1 MQVEYISARRRMLIG
16 KGFNKKCE
24 QILEKAAEISEFDS
38 GVNIPVEEL
47 NEELGFGRREIKYY
61 FEYMS
66 DQKLIK
72 LTTIGGPFLYGHIS
86 LTQKGI
92 AKIKSLKD
100 KKE

>member
-1 MQVEYISARRRMLIG
+1 MLIG

-24 QILEKAAEISEFDS
+24 KILRETAEISNYES
-38 GVNIPVEEL
+38 GQDISVEEI
-47 NEELGFGRREIKYY
+47 NKDLGFGRKEIRYY

-66 DQKLIK
+66 DQNLIE

-92 AKIKSLKD
+92 AKIKTLQ
-100 KKE
+100 KKENNSD

>member
-1 MQVEYISARRRMLIG
+1 MLIG

-24 QILEKAAEISEFDS
+24 KILKEAAEISNYES
-38 GVNIPVEEL
+38 GHDISVEVL
-47 NEELGFGRREIKYY
+47 NKDLGFGRKEIRYY

-66 DQKLIK
+66 DQNLIE

-92 AKIKSLKD
+92 TKIKTLQ
-100 KKE
+100 KKENNSD